1 MFSIGKVYVPGIISI
16 VRRKG
21 PNTMGVKTEPRN
33 VFCEELTNYRDA
45 LY

>member
-1 MFSIGKVYVPGIISI
+1 MSLELFQSYVEKVL
-16 VRRKG
+16 
-21 PNTMGVKTEPRN
+21 NTMGVKTEPRN